1 MIKDLQHRIYDQMA
15 NFKRPDAV
23 EYTPIQLRAFA
34 IINKKAAPKK
44 PKIKLSKTH
53 PAYKVLSAPG
63 RHITDSQRKAYR
75 AFSKANKANYKNKTT
90 EQYRSLLK
98 KLGIKWVV

>member
-1 MIKDLQHRIYDQMA
+1 MYKDLQHRIYDQMA
-15 NFKRPDAV
+15 NFKRPDTV
-23 EYTPIQLRAFA
+23 EFSEIQLRAFA

-44 PKIKLSKTH
+44 PKIKLSKSH

-63 RHITDSQRKAYR
+63 RYITDSQRKAYR

>member
-1 MIKDLQHRIYDQMA
+1 MIRDLQHRIYDQMA

-44 PKIKLSKTH
+44 PKIKLSKSH
-53 PAYKVLSAPG
+53 PAYKVLTAPNK
-63 RHITDSQRKAYR
+63 RLTLSQQKAY
-75 AFSKANKANYKNKTT
+75 KALNKGNKALQEKETKELYKKV
-90 EQYRSLLK
+90 LK
-98 KLGIKWVV
+98 IAGIEL

>member
-1 MIKDLQHRIYDQMA
+1 MFKDLQHRIFDKMA
-15 NFKRPDAV
+15 NFKRRDTV
-23 EYTPIQLRAFA
+23 EFSATELRAFE
-34 IINKKAAPKK
+34 IINRKVAPKK
-44 PKIKLSKTH
+44 PKTKLSKTH
-53 PAYKVLSAPG
+53 PAYKVLTAPN